1 METGRTLL
9 STIIIQ
15 NFFLLY
21 VRDTLQKAFIYELG
35 APLRKSKESCFGEIN
50 PGPTQSC
57 PWLRVS

>member
-1 METGRTLL
+1 M